1 MSELTHCVGET
12 RANPLKLVE
21 DDDEEQAID
30 TAAVNSLIVR
40 DYAVH
45 CLVTMPVRQPT
56 DQPHNP
62 TALWRTASQL
72 VYMASVRRVSNQLC
86 VRLLPYRL
94 LVVVGADG

>member
-1 MSELTHCVGET
+1 MSELTHCAGET
-12 RANPLKLVE
+12 RANPLKLEE

-56 DQPHNP
+56 NQP
-62 TALWRTASQL
+62 TA
-72 VYMASVRRVSNQLC
+72 
-86 VRLLPYRL
+86 
-94 LVVVGADG
+94 